1 VSVTHYTK
9 VDSPIGQL
17 LLVGDDAGLSGLY
30 MQDGERPARIGGDW
44 FPAAAPFES
53 VTAQLDEYF
62 AGQRAVFGLRLAL
75 RGSSFQRLVWQTLL
89 RIPHGQTATYGE
101 IARRVGRPA
110 DARAVGWANAS
121 NPVAVIV
128 PCHRVVGAD
137 GTLTGYAGGLERKR
151 LLLDLESGDR
161 AARLFD

>member
-1 VSVTHYTK
+1 MSVTHYMEI
-9 VDSPIGQL
+9 DSPIGKL
-17 LLVGDDAGLSGLY
+17 LLVGDHDRLSGLY
-30 MQDGERPARIGGDW
+30 MQDGERPFRIGRDW
-44 FPAAAPFES
+44 LPAAAPFES
-53 VTAQLDEYF
+53 VTAQLHEYF
-62 AGQRAVFGLRLAL
+62 AGRRSAFEVRLAL
-75 RGSSFQRLVWQTLL
+75 RGSPFQRLVWQALL
-89 RIPHGQTATYGE
+89 RIPHGQTTTYGE
-101 IARRVGRPA
+101 IAKRVGRPA
-110 DARAVGWANAS
+110 EARAVGWANAS